1 MDAVA
6 TSISCAAGLARVRR
20 IRIGIETRLLAGQ
33 MTGIGNYSFHLLKAL
48 VDACPELEYRGF
60 GRVGWSKFD
69 ASTIRAIE
77 QRQNKGDTVVTPGV
91 RQRLVAATRRRASRS
106 TTARTLYRAMH
117 TTAFARTVG
126 RESLDLFHA
135 LNFVPPADPGVVTLP
150 VVYDLSFVRYPETH
164 PKERLDWL
172 TRLAAVI
179 AKAPLIQ
186 TISEFS
192 RNEIATVYGYPREK
206 IFVASPA
213 PAGIFRPL
221 GIEATRRGLATLGLT
236 PGAYLLAVGTLE
248 PRKNLAT
255 LVAAYG
261 ALSPAERAHMPL
273 VIAGGTGW
281 GNVGLPRQASEL
293 VQDGSLRF
301 LGMVPDA
308 RLRDLYEGAV
318 ALLFPSLYE
327 GFGMP
332 VVEAM
337 SCGSHVIHSA
347 GTSMDEISADVGI
360 RLPATDVQAWTDAV
374 RQAIDGAVTQTA
386 PSERQRRIA
395 RARAFD
401 WAASAQR
408 VRDAYARVLA

>member
-1 MDAVA
+1 
-6 TSISCAAGLARVRR
+6 LKR

-33 MTGIGNYSFHLLKAL
+33 MTGIGNYSFHLLKTL
-48 VDACPELEYRGF
+48 IDACPEVEYRGF
-60 GRVGWSKFD
+60 GRASWSRFD

-77 QRQNKGDTVVTPGV
+77 QRQNKGETAVDPGM
-91 RQRLVAATRRRASRS
+91 RQQLVAATRRHIARS
-106 TTARTLYRAMH
+106 SSARVLYRAMH
-117 TTAFARTVG
+117 TLAFARTVG
-126 RESLDLFHA
+126 RQSLDLYHA
-135 LNFVPPADPGVVTLP
+135 LNFIPPADAGVVTLP
-150 VVYDLSFVRYPETH
+150 IVYDLSFVRYAKTH

-172 TRLAAVI
+172 TRLPAVI
-179 AKAPLIQ
+179 AKAPLVQ

-192 RNEIATVYGYPREK
+192 RNEIASVYGYPKDK
-206 IFVASPA
+206 IFVAPPA
-213 PAGIFRPL
+213 PAAIFKPL
-221 GIEATRRGLATLGLT
+221 GIEATRRGLAALGLV

-261 ALSPAERAHMPL
+261 ALSPVERARMPL
-273 VIAGGTGW
+273 VIAGGAGW
-281 GNVGLPRQASEL
+281 GNVGLPQRASAL

-337 SCGSHVIHSA
+337 SCGTAVIHSA

-360 RLPATDVQAWTDAV
+360 RLPATDVTAWTDAV
-374 RQAIDGAVTQTA
+374 RRAIEGAIAEPA
-386 PSERQRRIA
+386 PAERQRRIA
-395 RARAFD
+395 RAKAFD
-401 WAASAQR
+401 WEVSAGR
-408 VRDAYARVLA
+408 VQAAYASLMA

>member
-1 MDAVA
+1 MPSRREFLVLR
-6 TSISCAAGLARVRR
+6 GLSGLGR

-33 MTGIGNYSFHLLKAL
+33 MTGIGNYSFNLLKAL
-48 VDACPELEYRGF
+48 IDACPELEYRGF
-60 GRVGWSKFD
+60 GRVGWSRFD

-77 QRQNKGDTVVTPGV
+77 QRQNKGETAIEPGV
-91 RQRLVAATRRRASRS
+91 RQRLVAAARPYASRS
-106 TTARTLYRAMH
+106 PSARALYRAMH

-135 LNFVPPADPGVVTLP
+135 LNFIPPADPGVVTLP
-150 VVYDLSFVRYPETH
+150 IVYDLSFVRYPETH
-164 PKERLDWL
+164 PGERLDWL
-172 TRLAAVI
+172 SRLPAVI

-192 RNEIATVYGYPREK
+192 RNEIATVYGYPREQ
-206 IFVASPA
+206 IFVAPPA
-213 PAGIFRPL
+213 PASIFRPL
-221 GIEATRRGLATLGLT
+221 GIEPTRRGLATLGLA

-248 PRKNLAT
+248 PRKNLGM

-261 ALSPAERAHMPL
+261 MLSPAERTRTPL
-273 VIAGGTGW
+273 VIAGGAGW

-301 LGMVPDA
+301 VGMVPDA

-337 SCGSHVIHSA
+337 SCGTHVIHSK

-360 RLPATDVQAWTDAV
+360 RLPATDIGAWTDAV
-374 RQAIDGAVTQTA
+374 RQAIEAAVTKTE
-386 PSERQRRIA
+386 PPERQRRIT

-401 WAASAQR
+401 WAASAER
-408 VRDAYARVLA
+408 VRAAYARLLA

>member
-1 MDAVA
+1 LRHQFRLKRF
-6 TSISCAAGLARVRR
+6 TLRKIN
-20 IRIGIETRLLAGQ
+20 IGIETRLLAGR

-48 VDACPELEYRGF
+48 IDACPELEYRGF
-60 GRVGWSKFD
+60 GRVGWSRFD
-69 ASTIRAIE
+69 ASTIRTIE
-77 QRQNKGDTVVTPGV
+77 LHQNKGETAVDTGV
-91 RQRLVAATRRRASRS
+91 RQKLIAAARRYASRS
-106 TTARTLYRAMH
+106 PSARTLYRAMH

-172 TRLAAVI
+172 TRLPAVI

-192 RNEIATVYGYPREK
+192 RNEIATVYAYPREK
-206 IFVASPA
+206 IFVAPPA

-221 GIEATRRGLATLGLT
+221 GIDATRRGLAPLGLA

-248 PRKNLAT
+248 PRKNLGT

-261 ALSPAERAHMPL
+261 TLSPAERARMPL
-273 VIAGGTGW
+273 VIAGGSGW
-281 GNVGLPRQASEL
+281 GNVGLPKQASEL

-337 SCGSHVIHSA
+337 SCGTHVIHSV
-347 GTSMDEISADVGI
+347 GTSMDEISADVGV
-360 RLPATDVQAWTDAV
+360 RLPAMDVAAWANAV
-374 RQAIDGAVTQTA
+374 RQAIDGTVSHTE
-386 PSERQRRIA
+386 PSERERRIA

-401 WAASAQR
+401 WVASAAR
-408 VRDAYARVLA
+408 VRAAYANLLA

>member
-1 MDAVA
+1 
-6 TSISCAAGLARVRR
+6 LKL

-48 VDACPELEYRGF
+48 IDTCPELDYHGF
-60 GRVGWSKFD
+60 GRISWSRFD
-69 ASTIRAIE
+69 ATTIHAIE
-77 QRQNKGDTVVTPGV
+77 RHQNKGETTIDPGV
-91 RQRLVAATRRRASRS
+91 RQKLIAAARRAAARS
-106 TTARTLYRAMH
+106 TSARTLYRAMH
-117 TTAFARTVG
+117 ATAFARTVG
-126 RESLDLFHA
+126 RQSLDLFHA
-135 LNFVPPADPGVVTLP
+135 LNFIPPADPGVVTLP
-150 VVYDLSFVRYPETH
+150 IVYDLSFVRYPETH

-172 TRLAAVI
+172 KRLPAVI
-179 AKAPLIQ
+179 ASAPLIQ

-192 RNEIATVYGYPREK
+192 LNEIATFYGYPKDK
-206 IFVASPA
+206 IFVAPPA
-213 PAGIFRPL
+213 PAGIFKPL
-221 GIEATRRGLATLGLT
+221 GIEATTRGLATLDLA

-261 ALSPAERAHMPL
+261 TLSPAERTRMPL
-273 VIAGGTGW
+273 VIAGGAGW
-281 GNVGLPRQASEL
+281 GNVGLPKHASEL

-308 RLRDLYEGAV
+308 RLRDLYEGTV

-337 SCGSHVIHSA
+337 SCGTHVIHSA

-360 RLPATDVQAWTDAV
+360 RLPATDVAAWTDAM
-374 RQAIDGAVTQTA
+374 RHAIEAAGAQTA
-386 PSERQRRIA
+386 TAARQRRIA
-395 RARAFD
+395 QARRFD
-401 WAASAQR
+401 WIASAER
-408 VRDAYARVLA
+408 VRSAYARLLA

>member
-1 MDAVA
+1 L
-6 TSISCAAGLARVRR
+6 TR

-48 VDACPELEYRGF
+48 IDTCPEVDYRGF
-60 GRVGWSKFD
+60 GRVGWSRFD
-69 ASTIRAIE
+69 ATTIRAIE
-77 QRQNKGDTVVTPGV
+77 RHQNKGETTIDPGV
-91 RQRLVAATRRRASRS
+91 RQKLIAAARRAA
-106 TTARTLYRAMH
+106 ARATSARILYRAMH
-117 TTAFARTVG
+117 ATAFARTVG
-126 RESLDLFHA
+126 RQSLDLFHA
-135 LNFVPPADPGVVTLP
+135 LNFIPPADPGVVTLP
-150 VVYDLSFVRYPETH
+150 IVYDLSFVRYPETH
-164 PKERLDWL
+164 PRERLDWL
-172 TRLAAVI
+172 KRLPAVI

-192 RNEIATVYGYPREK
+192 RNEIATFYGYPKDK
-206 IFVASPA
+206 IFVAPPA
-213 PAGIFRPL
+213 PAGIFKPL
-221 GIEATRRGLATLGLT
+221 GIEATTRGLATLDLA

-261 ALSPAERAHMPL
+261 TLSPAERARVPL

-281 GNVGLPRQASEL
+281 GNVGLPKHASEL

-337 SCGSHVIHSA
+337 SCGAPVIHSA

-360 RLPATDVQAWTDAV
+360 RLPATDIAAWTDAMRHAIEV
-374 RQAIDGAVTQTA
+374 ANAQNATATRQQ
-386 PSERQRRIA
+386 RIA
-395 RARAFD
+395 QARRFD
-401 WAASAQR
+401 WVASAAQ
-408 VRDAYARVLA
+408 VRAAYAGLLGG